1 MCRNWYEFGLDLA
14 SGSQSPSFLLKV
26 LPFEK
31 PLEQCLAQRKCS
43 LSVFFF
49 YFLVTP
55 RGMWDLCSQPGIEPV
70 PPVLDH

>member
-31 PLEQCLAQRKCS
+31 HLEQCLAQRKCS
-43 LSVFFF
+43 LSVFFVF
-49 YFLVTP
+49 FFFFTSWLHHVA
-55 RGMWDLCSQPGIEPV
+55 CGIFV
-70 PPVLDH
+70 PNQE